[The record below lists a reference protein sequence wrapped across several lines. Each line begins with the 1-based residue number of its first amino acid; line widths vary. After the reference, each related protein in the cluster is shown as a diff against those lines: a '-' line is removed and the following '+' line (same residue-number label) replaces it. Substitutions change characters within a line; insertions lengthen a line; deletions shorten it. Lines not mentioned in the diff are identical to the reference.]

1 MKKLIVLL
9 LALMMV
15 LPVYAEEAEGLLA
28 PFVITTPEGTTAV
41 NGTGG
46 ASMTFL
52 HPNGTTRVVAMVLR
66 RVPDQEADL
75 AAMLQTL
82 LAQLEPQA
90 QPGAPLKDMTAGFH
104 GLKAI
109 APGVRE
115 GLNEAAVDQVM
126 ALVMWQ
132 TALEA
137 ELLILAGYDMAGDT
151 AAAEGFIDA
160 LLAGAAVRGAPVMAL
175 PALTDT
181 QPAG

>member
-1 MKKLIVLL
+1 MKKLIALL
-9 LALMMV
+9 LALMMI

-28 PFVITTPEGTTAV
+28 PFVITTPAGTTTI
-41 NGTGG
+41 NGAGG
-46 ASMTFL
+46 ASVTFL

-66 RVPDQEADL
+66 RVPDPEADHG
-75 AAMLQTL
+75 AVLQAL

-90 QPGAPLKDMTAGFH
+90 QPGTSIQNMTAGFH
-104 GLKAI
+104 GLKAA

-115 GLNEAAVDQVM
+115 GLNEMRVDQVT

-151 AAAEGFIDA
+151 AAVEAFIDT

-175 PALTDT
+175 PVLTDA
-181 QPAG
+181 QPMG